1 MKKDLVSTFQ
11 LLNCRRTT
19 EIMIIKEELLGYSE
33 EIMHDNRGHKY
44 PYFPYPL
51 LINHGGSERG
61 YKGIEIVK

>member
-1 MKKDLVSTFQ
+1 
-11 LLNCRRTT
+11 
-19 EIMIIKEELLGYSE
+19 MIIKEELLGYSE

-51 LINHGGSERG
+51 LRNHGGSERG